1 MRLDR
6 YRRVLAIRP
15 ARQVLLLGTL
25 LRVPIFASFVV
36 LTLHVV
42 TDLGRS
48 YAAAGLVSAASTV
61 CIAISGPWRG
71 RLLDRLG
78 LRRVMLPSLVVLAAC
93 SSIGPFAAYWPL
105 LGIAALTGLFA
116 VPTFSIIRQ
125 AMIAVV
131 PEQDRRTALAL
142 DSVAV
147 EASFMIGPLLGVW
160 AATTWSTTWVLFT
173 VGMASVLT
181 SLVLW
186 IANPAITPEAHESGP
201 TQVARSEWFGRAFVA
216 VCAAGAAATVVLS
229 GTDIAIVAALR
240 HFGISSLIGPILAV
254 WGLGSMIGGLIY
266 GALHRSIPA
275 FALLAGLSVTTAPIA
290 LAHNWLLLGVLTLV
304 AGMLC
309 APTITA
315 TVDQLSR
322 VVPATA
328 RGEAMGWHGSAM
340 TTGSAFGSPIAG
352 VAIDHWGAGGGFV
365 AVALIGLVV
374 AAAVAL
380 AMSSVVSPELAA
392 STAS

>member
-6 YRRVLAIRP
+6 YRRVLSIRA
-15 ARQVLLLGTL
+15 AREVLLLGTL
-25 LRVPIFASFVV
+25 LRVPIFATYVV

-42 TDLGRS
+42 THLGRS
-48 YAAAGLVSAASTV
+48 YAAAGLVSAASTI

-78 LRRVMLPSLVVLAAC
+78 LRRVMLPSLVILTVC
-93 SSIGPFAAYWPL
+93 GSIGPFAGYWPL

-125 AMIAVV
+125 AMIAAV

-147 EASFMIGPLLGVW
+147 EASFMVGPLLGVW
-160 AATTWSTTWVLFT
+160 AATTWSTTWVFFT
-173 VGMASVLT
+173 VGMAGVLT

-186 IANPAITPEAHESGP
+186 IANPAITPEAHE
-201 TQVARSEWFGRAFVA
+201 TEAHVARGEWFGRAFLA

-240 HFGISSLIGPILAV
+240 HFGSTALIGPILAV

-266 GALHRSIPA
+266 GALHRSIPV
-275 FALLAGLSVTTAPIA
+275 FVLLAGLSLTTAPIA
-290 LAHNWLLLGVLTLV
+290 LARDWLLLSALTLV

-322 VVPATA
+322 IVPATA
-328 RGEAMGWHGSAM
+328 RGEVMGWHGSAM
-340 TTGSAFGSPIAG
+340 TAGSAFGSPIAG
-352 VAIDHWGAGGGFV
+352 VAIDHWGPGAGFV
-365 AVALIGLVV
+365 AVALVGLAV
-374 AAAVAL
+374 AALGSLAVSGLGSPRL
-380 AMSSVVSPELAA
+380 AT